1 YHFIDLKRT
10 WFDARDYCIK
20 HYHDLANIDSM
31 KENNMVPTNAGGGW
45 TGLSDR
51 VYAWRG
57 VMGNAPNSWRWSATG
72 KINPDA
78 YQNWMSTQPDNF
90 RSQQHCVT
98 MRNGQWTDDNCKS
111 SFPFVCFTGSTEPGL
126 KEFTYVSTSM
136 TWAAAKNHCRQNY
149 TDLAMIQDDAENTAV
164 ASVISSST
172 NVWIGLYRVPWVWS
186 NGKISSFFN
195 WAPGEPDNLDG
206 AEHCAWVH
214 ENHQW
219 SDESCSFMGPFF
231 CQQSEVTP
239 DLEFIYVS
247 MSMTWA
253 AASKLCRQN
262 YTDLA
267 MIQDDAENTAVAS
280 LVPSTESVWIGL
292 HRVPWKWVKGRRAS
306 FINW

>member
-1 YHFIDLKRT
+1 
-10 WFDARDYCIK
+10 
-20 HYHDLANIDSM
+20 
-31 KENNMVPTNAGGGW
+31 
-45 TGLSDR
+45 
-51 VYAWRG
+51 
-57 VMGNAPNSWRWSATG
+57 MGNAPNSWRWSATG

-186 NGKISSFFN
+186 NGKISSFVN

-231 CQQSEVTP
+231 CQQILDVKKYHLKIKLQTDAVLSDPASYNQIIQQLGVKFKNMALT
-239 DLEFIYVS
+239 DFQF
-247 MSMTWA
+247 TWKT
-253 AASKLCRQN
+253 SYPN
-262 YTDLA
+262 
-267 MIQDDAENTAVAS
+267 M
-280 LVPSTESVWIGL
+280 
-292 HRVPWKWVKGRRAS
+292 
-306 FINW
+306 

>member
-1 YHFIDLKRT
+1 MGTSTSIEHGLIYCTRQTPLDCYAKSWITMCQGNPKLRTIGIKKDEPHWTVLYYTKAKLQTLKRESSL
-10 WFDARDYCIK
+10 W
-20 HYHDLANIDSM
+20 
-31 KENNMVPTNAGGGW
+31 
-45 TGLSDR
+45 
-51 VYAWRG
+51 
-57 VMGNAPNSWRWSATG
+57 
-72 KINPDA
+72 A
-78 YQNWMSTQPDNF
+78 Y
-90 RSQQHCVT
+90 
-98 MRNGQWTDDNCKS
+98 
-111 SFPFVCFTGSTEPGL
+111 GSTEPGL

-231 CQQSEVTP
+231 CQQSEATP
-239 DLEFIYVS
+239 DLV
-247 MSMTWA
+247 
-253 AASKLCRQN
+253 
-262 YTDLA
+262 
-267 MIQDDAENTAVAS
+267 
-280 LVPSTESVWIGL
+280 
-292 HRVPWKWVKGRRAS
+292 
-306 FINW
+306 